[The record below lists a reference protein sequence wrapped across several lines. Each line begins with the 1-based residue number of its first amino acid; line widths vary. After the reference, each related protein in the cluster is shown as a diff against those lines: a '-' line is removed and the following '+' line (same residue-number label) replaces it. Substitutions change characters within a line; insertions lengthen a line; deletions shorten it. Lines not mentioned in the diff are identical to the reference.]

1 MTQQE
6 FFERYRYSVRTDK
19 LGGGAFGTVY
29 KAYDT
34 ILDKEIAIKVSE
46 VKTMG
51 GKEFSLMDEFRAIE
65 NLPPH
70 PNIANY
76 EKVYTFETP
85 QGIYDYALIQYYP
98 HGNMK
103 DLIKEKRLGTEEK
116 AAVAIQ
122 LLNGL
127 AFLHRHRVVHRDM
140 KPSNILIH
148 IRKTVN
154 GEEIIPK
161 IADFGLSKKADQ
173 GGNSRFDNSF
183 GGGTLEYSSPE
194 QLRGQELRLNT
205 DLWAYG
211 VMAYE
216 LFTGLPLF
224 IPQSQASG
232 SAEREKEIFDLILY
246 GDIENKMAA
255 LPLKWKN
262 AVMACL
268 IKRPEERIKSAEDL
282 FSIINQV
289 VQPQDSAKTV
299 IMPPAEKVEI
309 PEQKT
314 VIMPAEAAPVPE
326 IKKQPEPAKPVVK
339 EQKKPKPEEVKPV
352 IKQELPKAAEKPV
365 AQKPEIKKEPAK
377 AEPVSQTAEIN
388 TKKSS
393 KKVLYAGVA
402 IVGAVALGAG
412 LYTTI
417 GKNTEKTVTVADSLQ
432 PKPTDSIALANSNV
446 LKDSV
451 GTNVPEKKADDESI
465 YKILQLTEEKDEVK
479 PKENAWK
486 AEYDKTWA
494 AIKRAYIDTEY
505 QKVINLCDAIYD
517 KLPETAARQ
526 ERIRISDMKQ
536 ECSEFLQYRE
546 NSKQWDKILTSIG
559 RNMVVV
565 KKGGMRGTADV
576 ITYKERIPAVYNIIK
591 QDGNS
596 IQAIK
601 ENGDTDYYNLNGKP
615 Q

>member
-116 AAVAIQ
+116 AAVATQ

-127 AFLHRHRVVHRDM
+127 AFLHKHRVVHRDM

-148 IRKTVN
+148 IRKTAN

-211 VMAYE
+211 VITYE

-246 GDIENKMAA
+246 GDIENKMAS
-255 LPLKWKN
+255 LPPNWKN

-268 IKRPEERIKSAEDL
+268 IKKPEERIKSAEDL
-282 FSIINQV
+282 FSIINGNAATTV
-289 VQPQDSAKTV
+289 APQQTVIEPPAVEQTMPSQGTV
-299 IMPPAEKVEI
+299 IME
-309 PEQKT
+309 PE
-314 VIMPAEAAPVPE
+314 VIKA
-326 IKKQPEPAKPVVK
+326 PEPKKEPVK
-339 EQKKPKPEEVKPV
+339 
-352 IKQELPKAAEKPV
+352 EKPV
-365 AQKPEIKKEPAK
+365 APVKPKQEAPVKKHEPKESRPA
-377 AEPVSQTAEIN
+377 TA
-388 TKKSS
+388 KKSN
-393 KKVLYAGVA
+393 KAVLYGGIGIVAAAGIGFGVYSSMGKADVKPA
-402 IVGAVALGAG
+402 ITINDTIKPAVD
-412 LYTTI
+412 TTPV
-417 GKNTEKTVTVADSLQ
+417 TAVDTTVV
-432 PKPTDSIALANSNV
+432 KP
-446 LKDSV
+446 
-451 GTNVPEKKADDESI
+451 DDESI
-465 YKILQLTEEKDEVK
+465 YKSLQLDEK
-479 PKENAWK
+479 PKEVTQPDANAWK
-486 AEYDKTWA
+486 KSYAAAEG
-494 AIKRAYIDTEY
+494 AIRMAIEDG
-505 QKVINLCDAIYD
+505 NLKKALTKCNALISS
-517 KLPETAARQ
+517 LPASASQ
-526 ERIRISDMKQ
+526 ERAHIIALKNQVQ
-536 ECSEFLQYRE
+536 EEIDEGSTEA
-546 NSKQWDKILTSIG
+546 SKKQWKTIFAPIG
-559 RNMVVV
+559 NNMVGV
-565 KKGGMRGTADV
+565 KNNSGLRGTADSR
-576 ITYKERIPAVYNIIK
+576 TFEERIPARYKLIK
-591 QDGNS
+591 QDGNK
-596 IQAIK
+596 IQGTT
-601 ENGDTDYYNLNGKP
+601 ENNTIDYYDLNGNAL
-615 Q
+615 